1 MANRIIWRGLFAA
14 AVVLPL
20 VVCFRPQTQAAAQG
34 DNAKAAESFPG
45 ESKLTQSVAL
55 QSSQHAPAP
64 PLPPSFPQQ
73 GSSIIR
79 RDVNLV
85 LLHVAVLDG
94 AGDVVG
100 GLPESSFR
108 VLEDKV
114 EQRISLF
121 RNNDVPITVGI
132 LVDNSG
138 SMRLKR
144 PGVNAAALTFVKTS
158 NPQDQVF
165 IVNFNDE
172 FYLDMDK
179 DFSSDPKDLQE
190 ALDRIDSRGETAL
203 YDAIVGSLD
212 HLKKGTRDKKVLLV
226 ITDGEDNTSR
236 ETLEYTVRAAQESNA
251 VIYAIGLFSDDPGPE
266 KRHGKK
272 ALEEIT
278 KATGGEA
285 YFPEG
290 VDQVESICTRIAHDI
305 RNQYTIAY
313 YPSNTA
319 RDGTFRTVKV
329 EVSPPHGVG
338 HVTVR
343 TKPGYFAPSATSA
356 N

>member
-1 MANRIIWRGLFAA
+1 VAFLAIFLLATPLMAA
-14 AVVLPL
+14 LPARSTAIDL
-20 VVCFRPQTQAAAQG
+20 A
-34 DNAKAAESFPG
+34 
-45 ESKLTQSVAL
+45 SKL
-55 QSSQHAPAP
+55 SS
-64 PLPPSFPQQ
+64 PLAQ
-73 GSSIIR
+73 GSSATANSGGTHSAPQPPAEQQSPAAPASGSTSRGGSNTIR

-85 LLHVAVLDG
+85 VLHAAVIDSE
-94 AGDVVG
+94 GDVVS
-100 GLPESSFR
+100 GLAQSNFR
-108 VLEDKV
+108 VFENKV
-114 EQRISLF
+114 EQKISLF
-121 RNNDVPITVGI
+121 RNDDVPVTVGI
-132 LVDNSG
+132 VVDNSG

-158 NPQDQVF
+158 NPQDEVF

-179 DFSSDPKDLQE
+179 DFSSDPKELQE

-203 YDAIVGSLD
+203 YDAIIGSLD
-212 HLKKGTRDKKVLLV
+212 HLQKGTRDKKVLLV

-251 VIYAIGLFSDDPGPE
+251 VIYAIGLFSDDPRSE
-266 KRHGKK
+266 KRQGKK

-290 VDQVESICTRIAHDI
+290 VEQVESLCTRIAHDI

-313 YPSNTA
+313 YPTNAA

-329 EVSPPHGVG
+329 DVSAPRGTG
-338 HVTVR
+338 HLTVR
-343 TKPGYFAPSATSA
+343 TKPGYFAPSDSATH
-356 N
+356 

>member
-1 MANRIIWRGLFAA
+1 VTKPGVGIAILERCARGAVLIVTALLAA
-14 AVVLPL
+14 ALAPVSP
-20 VVCFRPQTQAAAQG
+20 A
-34 DNAKAAESFPG
+34 
-45 ESKLTQSVAL
+45 VAGSGGATAV
-55 QSSQHAPAP
+55 SSAR
-64 PLPPSFPQQ
+64 FPQQ
-73 GSSIIR
+73 RPTPSSPQPAPHQGASTIR

-85 LLHVAVLDG
+85 VLHATVLNG
-94 AGDVVG
+94 AGDVVS
-100 GLPESSFR
+100 GLTQANFR

-114 EQRISLF
+114 EQKISLF
-121 RNNDVPITVGI
+121 HNDDVPVTVGI
-132 LVDNSG
+132 VVDNSG

-158 NPQDQVF
+158 NPQDEVF

-203 YDAIVGSLD
+203 YDAVVGSLD

-226 ITDGEDNTSR
+226 ITDGQDNTSR
-236 ETLEYTVRAAQESNA
+236 ETLGYTVRAAQESNA
-251 VIYAIGLFSDDPGPE
+251 VIYAIGLFSDDARSE

-290 VDQVESICTRIAHDI
+290 VDQVEAICTRIAHDI

-329 EVSPPHGVG
+329 EVSAPRGMG
-338 HVTVR
+338 R
-343 TKPGYFAPSATSA
+343 LIIRAKPGYFAPSPSS
-356 N
+356 NR

>member
-1 MANRIIWRGLFAA
+1 MLHAS
-14 AVVLPL
+14 VL
-20 VVCFRPQTQAAAQG
+20 
-34 DNAKAAESFPG
+34 NEK
-45 ESKLTQSVAL
+45 
-55 QSSQHAPAP
+55 
-64 PLPPSFPQQ
+64 
-73 GSSIIR
+73 
-79 RDVNLV
+79 
-85 LLHVAVLDG
+85 
-94 AGDVVG
+94 GDVVP
-100 GLPESSFR
+100 GLPEADFR
-108 VLEDKV
+108 VFEDKV
-114 EQRISLF
+114 EQKISVF
-121 RNNDVPITVGI
+121 RNDDVPITVGI
-132 LVDNSG
+132 VVDNSG

-158 NPQDQVF
+158 NPQDEVF
-165 IVNFNDE
+165 VVNFNDE

-179 DFSSDPKDLQE
+179 DFSSDPRDLQE

-203 YDAIVGSLD
+203 YDALIGSLD

-251 VIYAIGLFSDDPGPE
+251 AIYAIGLFSEDSSSE

-278 KATGGEA
+278 KASGGEA

-290 VDQVESICTRIAHDI
+290 VDEVEAICTRIARDI

-319 RDGTFRTVKV
+319 RDGTFRNVKI
-329 EVSPPHGVG
+329 EVYPPRGVG
-338 HVTVR
+338 HLTVR
-343 TKPGYFAPSATSA
+343 AKPGYFAPK
-356 N
+356 

>member
-1 MANRIIWRGLFAA
+1 
-14 AVVLPL
+14 
-20 VVCFRPQTQAAAQG
+20 
-34 DNAKAAESFPG
+34 
-45 ESKLTQSVAL
+45 
-55 QSSQHAPAP
+55 
-64 PLPPSFPQQ
+64 
-73 GSSIIR
+73 
-79 RDVNLV
+79 VNLV
-85 LLHVAVLDG
+85 VLHATVLNG
-94 AGDVVG
+94 GGDVVG
-100 GLPESSFR
+100 GLAQSNFR
-108 VLEDKV
+108 VLENKV
-114 EQRISLF
+114 EQKIALF
-121 RNNDVPITVGI
+121 HNNDIPITVGI

-158 NPQDQVF
+158 NPQDEVF

-203 YDAIVGSLD
+203 YDALVGSLD

-226 ITDGEDNTSR
+226 ITDGQDNTSR
-236 ETLEYTVRAAQESNA
+236 ESLAYTVRTAQESNA
-251 VIYAIGLFSDDPGPE
+251 VIYAIGLFSDDPGSE

-285 YFPEG
+285 YFPDG
-290 VDQVESICTRIAHDI
+290 VEQVESICTRIAHDI

-313 YPSNTA
+313 YPTNTA
-319 RDGTFRTVKV
+319 RDGTYRAVKV
-329 EVSPPHGVG
+329 EVSSPRGVG
-338 HVTVR
+338 RLTVR
-343 TKPGYFAPSATSA
+343 TKPGYFAPSPPSA
-356 N
+356 D